1 MLIRLKDNF
10 VNRLSRCILLL
21 PAVTVFIFCGCVS
34 SEETGAGD
42 RAVSPVRVPGTMD
55 TAHASIDRNINMD
68 TGNKLNNAVDYT
80 DPSLRIAPKLRTKQD
95 TVRASM
101 IRKKKPSVRP
111 RITIE
116 RPEHPVYTVQIGA
129 FAQAS
134 KALNT
139 QKTAKDR
146 FAHQPVFNKYIKN
159 AKMYRV
165 SIGRYE
171 NREDAFALAD
181 TMKLQYPDEYNK
193 CWINFIP

>member
-1 MLIRLKDNF
+1 MLIRFRDNLLD
-10 VNRLSRCILLL
+10 RLSTYIFLL

-42 RAVSPVRVPGTMD
+42 RARSPVSVPGTID
-55 TAHASIDRNINMD
+55 TAHTSIDRNINMG
-68 TGNKLNNAVDYT
+68 TGNELNNTVDYT
-80 DPSLRIAPKLRTKQD
+80 DPSLRVAPKLRTKQD
-95 TVRASM
+95 TVRASI
-101 IRKKKPSVRP
+101 IRKKKSSVRP

-134 KALNT
+134 KALST

-146 FAHQPVFNKYIKN
+146 FVHQPVFNKYIKN
-159 AKMYRV
+159 AKVYRV